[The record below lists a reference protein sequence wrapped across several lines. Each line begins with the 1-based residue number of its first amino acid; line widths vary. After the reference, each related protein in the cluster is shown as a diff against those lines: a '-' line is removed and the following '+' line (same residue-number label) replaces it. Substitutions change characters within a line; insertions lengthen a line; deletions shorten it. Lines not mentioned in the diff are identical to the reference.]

1 MKLIILH
8 GYTHVILQK
17 SDVMA
22 LLNMYMNGMVIELE
36 ELMASGISPEICEAT
51 IMSMMDLILHQE
63 SKTVNCCLKFHP
75 MFPIKF

>member
-1 MKLIILH
+1 
-8 GYTHVILQK
+8 
-17 SDVMA
+17 
-22 LLNMYMNGMVIELE
+22 MYMNGMVIELE